1 MLDTRWYTLK
11 EAAERLRISTKTLSG
26 ILRQHPHCVR
36 VGRKF
41 IISDADLTRLYET
54 LKSQSVSANIVG
66 GRSAY
71 VQASPSEAQL
81 YEKLRKLTA
90 KPKPSSTTAMGALRS
105 KHRRRRPRGG
115 ST

>member
-26 ILRQHPHCVR
+26 ILKQHPHCAR

-41 IISDADLTRLYET
+41 IISDADLMRLYEV
-54 LKSQSVSANIVG
+54 LKAECASANPTNIQNARV
-66 GRSAY
+66 R
-71 VQASPSEAQL
+71 ASPSDAKVYARL
-81 YEKLRKLTA
+81 AKLTA
-90 KPKPSSTTAMGALRS
+90 KPKPTGTASTNLMHSKRRQRGPRS
-105 KHRRRRPRGG
+105 N